1 VIYTEIYLMAK
12 MLLCLF
18 ACIISFI
25 SSAQSLVGNVGFEER
40 NVCVEYQVKCAPEAW
55 FFLPRY
61 ARMSPVEP
69 NNNHYEVISMGD
81 PRSDYSVGNYIY
93 TKLFC
98 ALVPKAQYR
107 LSFRIYIPT
116 FDFDYL
122 DIWMSNGEPGSR
134 RNSLYTAKAV
144 TILPDSVSGS
154 KKYWMQ
160 VNHTFTAKGGERFL
174 TMGNF
179 QQKALVKAKRSSRKR
194 KTVEYYIDD
203 VSLVALDPSNQS
215 CPEYEA
221 IKDQVYRN
229 NPRHPGR
236 FIESIP
242 IDSSLLPQPPKR
254 DTVVIDKPVIDTT
267 PKTDTL
273 IIPDVL
279 FHFNSSRLN
288 HAFAARLDSL
298 GEKISGIMFT
308 KLLIAGHTDNVG
320 SDDYNLK
327 LSADRA
333 VTIKNYLADKFRLNK
348 DLIEPMGFGE
358 SQPRAPNTTA
368 SGRQQNRRVEII
380 IYYK

>member
-1 VIYTEIYLMAK
+1 MMAK
-12 MLLCLF
+12 MLLCFL
-18 ACIISFI
+18 ASVISLL
-25 SSAQSLVGNVGFEER
+25 STAQSLVGNVGFEER
-40 NVCVEYQVKCAPEAW
+40 NVCTEYQVKCAPEAW

-61 ARMSPVEP
+61 ARMSPVEL
-69 NNNHYEVISMGD
+69 NNNHYEIIAMGD

-98 ALVPKAQYR
+98 PLVPKAKYR
-107 LSFRIYIPT
+107 ISFRIYIPT

-134 RNSLYTAKAV
+134 RNSLYSARPAV
-144 TILPDSVSGS
+144 TILPDSISGT

-203 VSLVALDPSNQS
+203 VSLIPVEPSNQS

-221 IKDQVYRN
+221 VKDQVYRN

-242 IDSSLLPQPPKR
+242 IDSSLLPIPPKR
-254 DTVVIDKPVIDTT
+254 DTVVINKPVVDTTPVINTT

-288 HAFAARLDSL
+288 PAFAARLDSL
-298 GEKISGIMFT
+298 GRKISEITFT

-327 LSADRA
+327 LSGDRA
-333 VTIKNYLADKFRLNK
+333 VTIKNYLGDKFRLNK
-348 DLIEPMGFGE
+348 NIIETIGFGE
-358 SQPRAPNTTA
+358 SQPRATNTTA
-368 SGRQQNRRVEII
+368 AGRQQNRRVEII

>member
-1 VIYTEIYLMAK
+1 MAK
-12 MLLCLF
+12 MLLCF
-18 ACIISFI
+18 TACIIFFT
-25 SSAQSLVGNVGFEER
+25 SASQSLVGNVGFEER
-40 NVCVEYQVKCAPEAW
+40 NVCTEYQVKCAPEAW

-61 ARMSPVEP
+61 ARMSPVEL
-69 NNNHYEVISMGD
+69 NKNHYEIIAMGD
-81 PRSDYSVGNYIY
+81 PRSDYSVGNFIY

-98 ALVPKAQYR
+98 ALVPKAKYR

-134 RNSLYTAKAV
+134 KNSLYSARPAV
-144 TILPDSVSGS
+144 TILADSISGS

-203 VSLVALDPSNQS
+203 VSLAPLDSSNQF

-242 IDSSLLPQPPKR
+242 LDSSLLPQPPKK
-254 DTVVIDKPVIDTT
+254 DTIVIRKPAIDTT

-288 HAFAARLDSL
+288 PAFAERLDSL
-298 GEKISGIMFT
+298 GKKISGIAFT
-308 KLLIAGHTDNVG
+308 KLLIAGHTDNIG
-320 SDDYNLK
+320 TDEYNLK

-333 VTIKNYLADKFRLNK
+333 VTIKNYLADKFHLNK
-348 DLIEPMGFGE
+348 DIIQPVGFGE
-358 SQPRAPNTTA
+358 SQPRATNTTTT
-368 SGRQQNRRVEII
+368 GRQQNRRVEII